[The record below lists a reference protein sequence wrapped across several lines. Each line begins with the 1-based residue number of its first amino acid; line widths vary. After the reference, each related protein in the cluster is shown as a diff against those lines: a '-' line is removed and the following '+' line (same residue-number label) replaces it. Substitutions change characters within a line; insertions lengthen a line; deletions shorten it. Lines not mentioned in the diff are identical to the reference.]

1 VRHAGQDGEAH
12 AHATGVTEV
21 MVVRVL
27 VAAAGIA
34 VILVVLDAA
43 IRTFVL
49 PRAAAV
55 PFTRL
60 ISLASR
66 MVFDLFARPARTYE
80 QRDRALALYAPITM
94 LLFPTVWLACIFVAF
109 GAIFWSVESVA
120 WGEAFRLS
128 GSALFTLGFDTP
140 RNLGPDFLT
149 FLEAALGLGLL
160 AMLIS
165 YLPTIYGSFSR
176 REIAVSQLA
185 VRAGTPPS
193 APEMI
198 IRAHRTGFA
207 ERLDPLWRQ
216 WEVWFVEIEETHT
229 STGIL
234 SFFRSPNPHR
244 SWVTASGAVLDA
256 AALRLAV
263 LETEWTPDAATC
275 IRAGYLAL
283 RSIADL
289 FFIEYDPDPSP
300 DAPISITKSEFVEVY
315 ERLAEAGVPL
325 KPDREQAWRDFS
337 GWRVNYDT
345 VLLTLAGL
353 VMAPY
358 APWSSDRSPARRHRP
373 PLTRPRARRSG

>member
-1 VRHAGQDGEAH
+1 MVARVFVAIAG
-12 AHATGVTEV
+12 V
-21 MVVRVL
+21 
-27 VAAAGIA
+27 A

-66 MVFDLFARPARTYE
+66 MVFDVFARPARTYE

-94 LLFPTVWLACIFVAF
+94 LLFPTVWLACIFGAF

-149 FLEAALGLGLL
+149 FVEAALGLGLL

-216 WEVWFVEIEETHT
+216 WELWFVEIEETHT

-289 FFIEYDPDPSP
+289 FSIEYDPDPSP
-300 DAPISITKSEFVEVY
+300 DAPISITKAEFIEVY

-373 PLTRPRARRSG
+373 PLTRPRSRRSG

>member
-1 VRHAGQDGEAH
+1 
-12 AHATGVTEV
+12 
-21 MVVRVL
+21 M
-27 VAAAGIA
+27 
-34 VILVVLDAA
+34 
-43 IRTFVL
+43 
-49 PRAAAV
+49 
-55 PFTRL
+55 
-60 ISLASR
+60 
-66 MVFDLFARPARTYE
+66 
-80 QRDRALALYAPITM
+80 
-94 LLFPTVWLACIFVAF
+94 
-109 GAIFWSVESVA
+109 
-120 WGEAFRLS
+120 S
-128 GSALFTLGFDTP
+128 GSALFTLGFATP
-140 RNLGPDFLT
+140 RHLGPDLLAFV
-149 FLEAALGLGLL
+149 EAALGLGLL

-176 REIAVSQLA
+176 REVSVSQLA

-198 IRAHRTGFA
+198 IRAHRTGFT

-216 WEVWFVEIEETHT
+216 WELWFVEIEETHT

-234 SFFRSPNPHR
+234 SFFRSPNPNR

-283 RSIADL
+283 RAIADL
-289 FFIEYDPDPSP
+289 FGIPHDPDPNA
-300 DAPISITKSEFVEVY
+300 DDPISITKSEFFQVY
-315 ERLAEAGVPL
+315 DQLVEAGVPV
-325 KPDREQAWRDFS
+325 KPDREQAWRDFA

-353 VMAPY
+353 VIAPY

-373 PLTRPRARRSG
+373 PLIRPRTRRTD

>member
-1 VRHAGQDGEAH
+1 MA
-12 AHATGVTEV
+12 
-21 MVVRVL
+21 L
-27 VAAAGIA
+27 IF
-34 VILVVLDAA
+34 VVLDAA
-43 IRTFVL
+43 IRSFVL
-49 PRAAAV
+49 PRAATV
-55 PFTRL
+55 RFSRL
-60 ISLASR
+60 ISLLSR
-66 MVFDLFARPARTYE
+66 MVFDLFARPRRSYE
-80 QRDRALALYAPITM
+80 ERDRVMALYAPITL
-94 LLFPTVWLACIFVAF
+94 LLFPIIWIMCIFGAF
-109 GAIFWSVESVA
+109 AAIFWSVESVG
-120 WGEAFRLS
+120 WREALRLS

-165 YLPTIYGSFSR
+165 YLPTIYSSFSR
-176 REIAVSQLA
+176 REISVGQLA

-198 IRAHRTGFA
+198 IRAHKTGFA

-216 WEVWFVEIEETHT
+216 WEAWFVEIEETHT

-244 SWVTASGAVLDA
+244 SWITASGAVLDC

-263 LETEWTPDAATC
+263 LEIEWTPDAATC

-283 RSIADL
+283 RAIADL
-289 FFIEYDPDPSP
+289 FGIPYDPDPNP
-300 DAPISITKSEFVEVY
+300 DDPISITKLEFLQVY
-315 ERLAEAGVPL
+315 EQFAEAGVPL
-325 KPDREQAWRDFS
+325 KPDREQAWRDYA

-345 VLLTLAGL
+345 VLLTIAGL

-373 PLTRPRARRSG
+373 PLIRPRTRRTD

>member
-1 VRHAGQDGEAH
+1 MIGR
-12 AHATGVTEV
+12 
-21 MVVRVL
+21 
-27 VAAAGIA
+27 
-34 VILVVLDAA
+34 ILVGVLGVLLVGTVIDAA

-49 PRAAAV
+49 PRGANV
-55 PFTRL
+55 TFTRI
-60 ISLASR
+60 ISRGAR
-66 MVFDLFARPARTYE
+66 MVFDLFARPARSYE
-80 QRDRALALYAPITM
+80 QRDRVMALFAPFT
-94 LLFPTVWLACIFVAF
+94 LLLLPAVWLACIFGAF
-109 GAIFWSVESVA
+109 TGIFWAVESVG
-120 WGEAFRLS
+120 WGDASRLS

-140 RNLGPDFLT
+140 RHLGPIYLT

-165 YLPTIYGSFSR
+165 YLPTIYASFSR

-207 ERLDPLWRQ
+207 ERLDPLWQQ
-216 WEVWFVEIEETHT
+216 WELWFVEIEETHT

-234 SFFRSPNPHR
+234 SFFRSPNPGR
-244 SWVTASGAVLDA
+244 SWITAAGAVLDTA
-256 AALRLAV
+256 SLRLA
-263 LETEWTPDAATC
+263 LLDIEWTPDAATC

-283 RSIADL
+283 RAIADL
-289 FFIEYDPDPSP
+289 FGIPYDPDPP
-300 DAPISITKSEFVEVY
+300 ADGRISITQSEFIEVY
-315 ERLAEAGVPL
+315 ERLAAAGVPL
-325 KPDREQAWRDFS
+325 KPDREQAWRDYA

-373 PLTRPRARRSG
+373 PILRPRTRRSGRTA

>member
-1 VRHAGQDGEAH
+1 VI
-12 AHATGVTEV
+12 
-21 MVVRVL
+21 
-27 VAAAGIA
+27 VARIAAGVAGATA
-34 VILVVLDAA
+34 VVIVIDAA

-49 PRAAAV
+49 PRGATV
-55 PFTRL
+55 TFTRL
-60 ISLASR
+60 ISRGSR
-66 MVFDLFARPARTYE
+66 FVFDIFARPARSYE
-80 QRDRALALYAPITM
+80 QRDRVMALYAPITM
-94 LLFPTVWLACIFVAF
+94 LLLPAIWLTCVFAAF
-109 GAIFWSVESVA
+109 AAIFWSVESVA
-120 WGEAFRLS
+120 WSEAFRLS

-140 RNLGPDFLT
+140 RHFGPMLMT

-176 REIAVSQLA
+176 REISVSQLA

-193 APEMI
+193 ASVMI

-207 ERLDPLWRQ
+207 ERLDPLWQQ
-216 WEVWFVEIEETHT
+216 WELWFVEVEETHT
-229 STGIL
+229 SIGLL
-234 SFFRSPNPHR
+234 SFFRSPNPGR

-263 LETEWTPDAATC
+263 LDIEWTPDAATC

-283 RSIADL
+283 RAIADL
-289 FFIEYDPDPSP
+289 FGIPYDADPSA
-300 DAPISITKSEFVEVY
+300 DDPISVTKSEFLDVY
-315 ERLAEAGVPL
+315 DELVAAGVPV
-325 KPDREQAWRDFS
+325 KPDREQAWRDFA
-337 GWRVNYDT
+337 GWRVNYDA

-373 PLTRPRARRSG
+373 PLVPPKFRRTD

>member
-1 VRHAGQDGEAH
+1 MIAVRIA
-12 AHATGVTEV
+12 
-21 MVVRVL
+21 
-27 VAAAGIA
+27 VAAAGVVVVLI
-34 VILVVLDAA
+34 VLDAA

-49 PRAAAV
+49 PRGAAV

-60 ISLASR
+60 ISIASR
-66 MVFDLFARPARTYE
+66 AVFDLFAGPARTYE
-80 QRDRALALYAPITM
+80 QRDRVMALYAPITM
-94 LLFPTVWLACIFVAF
+94 LLFPIVWLSCIFAAF
-109 GAIFWSVESVA
+109 TGMFWAVESGT
-120 WGEAFRLS
+120 WGEAIRMS
-128 GSALFTLGFDTP
+128 GSSLFTLGFDTP
-140 RNLGPDFLT
+140 SHLGPDFLV
-149 FLEAALGLGLL
+149 FVEAALGLGLL

-165 YLPTIYGSFSR
+165 YLPTIYASFSR
-176 REIAVSQLA
+176 REIAVGQLA

-216 WEVWFVEIEETHT
+216 WEVWFVEVEETHT

-244 SWVTASGAVLDA
+244 SWVTAAGAVLDT
-256 AALRLAV
+256 AALRLSV
-263 LETEWTPDAATC
+263 LDTPWTPDAATC

-283 RSIADL
+283 RAIADL
-289 FFIEYDPDPSP
+289 FGIPYDANPNPD
-300 DAPISITKSEFVEVY
+300 DPISITKDEFLEVY
-315 ERLAEAGVPL
+315 DRLAEAGVAL
-325 KPDREQAWRDFS
+325 KPDREQAWRDFA
-337 GWRVNYDT
+337 GWRVNYDA

-373 PLTRPRARRSG
+373 PLIRPRTRRAD

>member
-1 VRHAGQDGEAH
+1 
-12 AHATGVTEV
+12 
-21 MVVRVL
+21 MIVVRILAAIAGSAVVL
-27 VAAAGIA
+27 I
-34 VILVVLDAA
+34 VLDAA

-49 PRAAAV
+49 PRGATVA
-55 PFTRL
+55 FTRL
-60 ISLASR
+60 ISKASR
-66 MVFDLFARPARTYE
+66 MVFDVFARPARSYE
-80 QRDRALALYAPITM
+80 QRDRVMALYAPITM
-94 LLFPTVWLACIFVAF
+94 LLFPTIWLSCIFVAF
-109 GAIFWSVESVA
+109 AVIFWSVETVEWA
-120 WGEAFRLS
+120 EAFRLS

-140 RNLGPDFLT
+140 RNLGPDLLT

-176 REIAVSQLA
+176 REIAVGQLA

-216 WEVWFVEIEETHT
+216 WELWFVEIEETHT

-234 SFFRSPNPHR
+234 SFFRSPSPNR

-283 RSIADL
+283 RAIADL
-289 FFIEYDPDPSP
+289 FGIAYDADPSP
-300 DAPISITKSEFVEVY
+300 DAPISIAKSEFIDVY
-315 ERLAEAGVPL
+315 DRFVEAGVPV
-325 KPDREQAWRDFS
+325 KPDRERAWRDFA
-337 GWRVNYDT
+337 GWRVNYDA

-373 PLTRPRARRSG
+373 PMFLPRSRRPG

>member
-1 VRHAGQDGEAH
+1 
-12 AHATGVTEV
+12 

-27 VAAAGIA
+27 VAGAGVAA
-34 VILVVLDAA
+34 ILVVLDAA

-49 PRAAAV
+49 PRGAAV

-66 MVFDLFARPARTYE
+66 AVFDLFARPARSYE
-80 QRDRALALYAPITM
+80 QRDRVMALYAPITM
-94 LLFPTVWLACIFVAF
+94 LLFPTVWLAFIF
-109 GAIFWSVESVA
+109 GAFALIFWSVESVA

-140 RNLGPDFLT
+140 RRLGPGFLS

-165 YLPTIYGSFSR
+165 YLPTIYASFSR

-216 WEVWFVEIEETHT
+216 WELWFVEIEETHT

-244 SWVTASGAVLDA
+244 SWVTAAGAVLDTA
-256 AALRLAV
+256 SLRLAV

-289 FFIEYDPDPSP
+289 FYIEYDPDPSP
-300 DAPISITKSEFVEVY
+300 DAPISISKSEFDEVY
-315 ERLAEAGVPL
+315 ARLAEAGVPI
-325 KPDREQAWRDFS
+325 KPDREQAWRDFA

-373 PLTRPRARRSG
+373 PMLRPRARRSA

>member
-1 VRHAGQDGEAH
+1 MMFARIVVGLAGA
-12 AHATGVTEV
+12 GVIV
-21 MVVRVL
+21 
-27 VAAAGIA
+27 
-34 VILVVLDAA
+34 VVLDAA

-55 PFTRL
+55 RFTRL

-66 MVFDLFARPARTYE
+66 AVFDLIARPARTYE
-80 QRDRALALYAPITM
+80 QRDRVMALYAPITM
-94 LLFPTVWLACIFVAF
+94 LLFPTVWLTCIFGAF
-109 GAIFWSVESVA
+109 AAIFQSVESVG
-120 WGEAFRLS
+120 WVEAFRLS

-140 RNLGPDFLT
+140 RHLGPDFLT

-176 REIAVSQLA
+176 REVAVTQLA
-185 VRAGTPPS
+185 VRAGSPPS
-193 APEMI
+193 AADMI

-207 ERLDPLWRQ
+207 ERLDPQWRLW
-216 WEVWFVEIEETHT
+216 ELWFVEIEETHT

-244 SWVTASGAVLDA
+244 SWVTAAGAVLDA
-256 AALRLAV
+256 ASLRLAV
-263 LETEWTPDAATC
+263 LDIEWTPDAATC
-275 IRAGYLAL
+275 IRAGFLAL

-289 FFIEYDPDPSP
+289 FGIAYDPDPTA
-300 DAPISITKSEFVEVY
+300 DTPIAITKDEFLEVY
-315 ERLAEAGVPL
+315 ERFAAAGVPL
-325 KPDREQAWRDFS
+325 KPDREQAWRDFA

-373 PLTRPRARRSG
+373 PLIRPRSRPGS

>member
-1 VRHAGQDGEAH
+1 MMMAARIAL
-12 AHATGVTEV
+12 GVLGAL
-21 MVVRVL
+21 VV
-27 VAAAGIA
+27 
-34 VILVVLDAA
+34 VIVLDAA

-49 PRAAAV
+49 PRGV
-55 PFTRL
+55 TVTLTRI
-60 ISLASR
+60 ISRLSR
-66 MVFDLFARPARTYE
+66 GLFDLIARPSNTYE
-80 QRDRALALYAPITM
+80 QRDRIMALYAPFT
-94 LLFPTVWLACIFVAF
+94 LLLYPTVWLASIF
-109 GAIFWSVESVA
+109 GAFILVFWSVEAVP
-120 WGEAFRLS
+120 WGEAVRLS

-140 RNLGPDFLT
+140 KNLAPIFLS

-165 YLPTIYGSFSR
+165 YLPTIYSSFSR
-176 REIAVSQLA
+176 REIAVGQLA

-193 APEMI
+193 AVEMI
-198 IRAHRTGFA
+198 IRAHRTGFSD
-207 ERLDPLWRQ
+207 RLDPLWET

-229 STGIL
+229 SLGIL
-234 SFFRSPNPHR
+234 SFFRSPHANR

-263 LETEWTPDAATC
+263 LETPWTPDAATC

-283 RSIADL
+283 RGIADL
-289 FFIEYDPDPSP
+289 FGVPYDADPAP
-300 DAPISITKSEFVEVY
+300 GDPISIAQSEFIEVY
-315 ERLAEAGVPL
+315 ERFVEAGVPV
-325 KPDREQAWRDFS
+325 KADREQAWRDFA

-373 PLTRPRARRSG
+373 PIVRSRPRTSG

>member
-1 VRHAGQDGEAH
+1 MMFVRIATCIAG
-12 AHATGVTEV
+12 
-21 MVVRVL
+21 VVV
-27 VAAAGIA
+27 VF
-34 VILVVLDAA
+34 VVLDAA

-49 PRAAAV
+49 PRGAAV

-60 ISLASR
+60 ISILSR
-66 MVFDLFARPARTYE
+66 LVFDMFARPARTYE
-80 QRDRALALYAPITM
+80 QRDRVMALYAPITM
-94 LLFPTVWLACIFVAF
+94 LLFPTVWLTCIFIAF
-109 GAIFWSVESVA
+109 AGIFWAVESIA
-120 WGEAFRLS
+120 WAEAFRLS
-128 GSALFTLGFDTP
+128 GSALFTLGFATP
-140 RNLGPDFLT
+140 PDLGPDLLA

-176 REIAVSQLA
+176 REVSVSQLA

-216 WEVWFVEIEETHT
+216 WELWFVELEETHT

-244 SWVTASGAVLDA
+244 SWITASGAVLDA

-289 FFIEYDPDPSP
+289 FGIPYDQNPTAD
-300 DAPISITKSEFVEVY
+300 DPISITKSEFFEVY
-315 ERLAEAGVPL
+315 DRFAEAGVPL
-325 KPDREQAWRDFS
+325 KPDREQAWRDFA

-373 PLTRPRARRSG
+373 PLMRPRRSRRTD

>member
-1 VRHAGQDGEAH
+1 MALRI
-12 AHATGVTEV
+12 
-21 MVVRVL
+21 L
-27 VAAAGIA
+27 VALVGA
-34 VILVVLDAA
+34 LVVFIVIDAA
-43 IRTFVL
+43 VRTFVL
-49 PRAAAV
+49 PRGATV
-55 PFTRL
+55 TVTRI
-60 ISLASR
+60 ISRGSR
-66 MVFDLFARPARTYE
+66 IIFDLFVKPAKTYE
-80 QRDRALALYAPITM
+80 QRDKVMALYAPLT
-94 LLFPTVWLACIFVAF
+94 LLMFPAIWLGSIFGAF
-109 GAIFWSVESVA
+109 IAIFWAVESVS
-120 WGEAFRLS
+120 WSEATRLS

-140 RNLGPDFLT
+140 RGMGPMFLS

-165 YLPTIYGSFSR
+165 YLPTIYSSFSR
-176 REIAVSQLA
+176 REVAVGQLT
-185 VRAGTPPS
+185 VRAGSPPS
-193 APEMI
+193 AIEMI

-207 ERLDPLWRQ
+207 ERLDPLWQQ

-244 SWVTASGAVLDA
+244 SWVTSAGAVLDT

-263 LETEWTPDAATC
+263 LDIDWTPDAATC

-289 FFIEYDPDPSP
+289 FQIPYDPDPNS
-300 DAPISITKSEFVEVY
+300 DDPISITKSEFMDVY
-315 ERLAEAGVPL
+315 DRLAEADVPL
-325 KPDREQAWRDFS
+325 KLDREQAWRDFS

-373 PLTRPRARRSG
+373 PIVHHRVRRSGD

>member
-1 VRHAGQDGEAH
+1 
-12 AHATGVTEV
+12 
-21 MVVRVL
+21 MIVVRIATA
-27 VAAAGIA
+27 VAGVA
-34 VILVVLDAA
+34 VTFVVVDAA

-49 PRAAAV
+49 PRGVTVA
-55 PFTRL
+55 FTRL
-60 ISLASR
+60 ISLVSR
-66 MVFDLFARPARTYE
+66 MVFDRFARPARSYA
-80 QRDRALALYAPITM
+80 QRDRVMALYAPITM
-94 LLFPTVWLACIFVAF
+94 LLFPIVWLTCIFIAF
-109 GAIFWSVESVA
+109 AGIFWSVESVG
-120 WGEAFRLS
+120 WGEAFRVS
-128 GSALFTLGFDTP
+128 GSALFTLGFATP
-140 RNLGPDFLT
+140 RDLGPDLLAFI
-149 FLEAALGLGLL
+149 EAALGLGLL

-176 REIAVSQLA
+176 REVSVSQLA

-198 IRAHRTGFA
+198 IRAHRTGFT

-216 WEVWFVEIEETHT
+216 WELWFVEIEETHT
-229 STGIL
+229 SVAIL
-234 SFFRSPNPHR
+234 SFFRSPNPNR

-256 AALRLAV
+256 AALRLAL

-283 RSIADL
+283 RAIADL
-289 FFIEYDPDPSP
+289 FGIPYDPDPKP
-300 DAPISITKSEFVEVY
+300 DDPISISKSEFLDVY
-315 ERLAEAGVPL
+315 EQFAQAGVPI
-325 KPDREQAWRDFS
+325 KPDREQAWRDFA

-373 PLTRPRARRSG
+373 PLIRPRSRRTD